1 MKKIYEKNFRAL
13 FLNMYIFEVVT
24 FVFSPSAYPINSIF
38 QLSNQFN
45 FSIIQST
52 QFFRPILIYKIHVF
66 DEAFSLVTIR
76 MLLITNFSAW

>member
-1 MKKIYEKNFRAL
+1 MKKICEKNFRAR

-38 QLSNQFN
+38 QLSNQLN

-52 QFFRPILIYKIHVF
+52 QFFNYPINSIFQANTYL
-66 DEAFSLVTIR
+66 
-76 MLLITNFSAW
+76 